1 MVWLPVSTFLFLFS
15 TLFYLFVQRIQEKLR
30 SGKLS
35 VSDDQWPIFLYR
47 FYKFDSSD
55 PWKGLLQSSILF
67 KVSHI
72 FLIKI
77 ISSFSF
83 LIKDIQAYFY
93 FPELSRKRGKI
104 YQIWKC
110 SYTWN
115 YWSNTCIHCIC
126 SYTSMWYF
134 FCFIFSKANLK
145 YNFKARFALSS
156 SSIFSKSNIIT
167 DSERF
172 YYSLLKLLENPNA
185 TKKVDSLVA
194 WWNW

>member
-1 MVWLPVSTFLFLFS
+1 MPVSTFLFLFS

-55 PWKGLLQSSILF
+55 PWKGLLQSSILV

-93 FPELSRKRGKI
+93 FPSSVEREAKSTRFG
-104 YQIWKC
+104 
-110 SYTWN
+110 N
-115 YWSNTCIHCIC
+115 AHIHGITEATPASIAYAATQVCDI
-126 SYTSMWYF
+126 S
-134 FCFIFSKANLK
+134 
-145 YNFKARFALSS
+145 FAL
-156 SSIFSKSNIIT
+156 FFQKPT
-167 DSERF
+167 
-172 YYSLLKLLENPNA
+172 
-185 TKKVDSLVA
+185 
-194 WWNW
+194 